1 MERGAG
7 TEKGC
12 GEESLPAKAESP
24 RTAWSPLPP
33 SCFPRDPDYDSPMS
47 EAKAI
52 PVARFEKRKDLALP
66 LFLSSVQAGF
76 PSPAE
81 DHVERSLDLNEF
93 MVQHPQ
99 ATFFMRVQG
108 TSMSGAGIQDGDLLL
123 VDRAVEAGDG
133 RIVVAVLDGELTVKR
148 LRLREG
154 KTWLEA
160 ANASYPALEMRG
172 ETADNVIWGVVVG
185 VVRKI

>member
-1 MERGAG
+1 MKRLGA
-7 TEKGC
+7 
-12 GEESLPAKAESP
+12 SRYPAFAASP
-24 RTAWSPLPP
+24 
-33 SCFPRDPDYDSPMS
+33 CFPHVPDYDPSMP

-123 VDRAVEAGDG
+123 VDRAVEASDG
-133 RIVVAVLDGELTVKR
+133 RIVVAVTDGELTVKR
-148 LRLREG
+148 LRLRDG
-154 KTWLEA
+154 KTWLES
-160 ANASYPALEMRG
+160 ANSAYPAIEMKG
-172 ETADNVIWGVVVG
+172 EATDNVIWGVVVG
-185 VVRKI
+185 VVRKM